1 MPMTSYDVGLAR
13 LGCQA
18 GYQPQALKGYRRR
31 GHSDS
36 DMAMTSYGTARLQA
50 R

>member
-18 GYQPQALKGYRRR
+18 GYQPQALKGY
-31 GHSDS
+31 
-36 DMAMTSYGTARLQA
+36 
-50 R
+50 